1 MDSVATLLAKAR
13 RAHARERE
21 KAPGLLLKAVQQRV
35 LEICPDEDPW
45 DAVRRMAEEN
55 SDSAIRG
62 AYGYV
67 KSIADDQQRNLPYDD
82 NSWEINTD
90 MADILIEALDKCY
103 GIGQE
108 GVQMDS
114 VATLLAKA
122 RRAHEREREKAPGLL
137 LKAVQQRVREICPD
151 EDPWDA
157 VRRMAEEKDD
167 LAIDGA
173 YWYVMSIENDQRRNL
188 PYDDESWEVNTDMAD
203 ILIEK
208 LDRYYG

>member
-1 MDSVATLLAKAR
+1 
-13 RAHARERE
+13 
-21 KAPGLLLKAVQQRV
+21 
-35 LEICPDEDPW
+35 
-45 DAVRRMAEEN
+45 
-55 SDSAIRG
+55 
-62 AYGYV
+62 
-67 KSIADDQQRNLPYDD
+67 
-82 NSWEINTD
+82 
-90 MADILIEALDKCY
+90 
-103 GIGQE
+103 
-108 GVQMDS
+108 MDS

-122 RRAHEREREKAPGLL
+122 RRAHEREREKAPALL

-157 VRRMAEEKDD
+157 VRRMAEEKNDSAIRSAYGYVKSVADDQRRNLPYDNESWEINMDMADILIEILDKRYGSGSGGLQMDSVATLLAKARQAHAREREKAPGLLLKAVQQRVQEVYPDEDPWDAVQRMAQEKDD

-173 YWYVMSIENDQRRNL
+173 YWYVMSIADDQRRNL